1 MKLFYCAGKVHTLK
15 SEGSVRQV
23 IRHDRDV
30 LIERGAVTR
39 MAWGD
44 KQASV
49 LGAMGPAGVHGK
61 SYGVYGVHEESAELA
76 SVIGFSGYY
85 FDALS
90 TYYLLGNGYRSY
102 SPSMM
107 RFLSP
112 DSLSPFSRG
121 GLNAY
126 GYCAGDPLNRVDP
139 DGRSWE
145 SAFTLKLVKIKVK
158 DSSLGVRSF
167 MKARTGSERPDI
179 QIADFTAAF
188 KDKFDATPSGEL
200 NFAETTPVGGIPEVK
215 PMVLYRS
222 MKNAKRAYMALAV
235 NELDIDSKGML
246 PQHERLV
253 KRLVERLN
261 DAGDFSISFQ
271 EQDRGFQRAHEKNMT
286 EIDGWLEGMRKE
298 RDASAIQLAARLR
311 REK

>member
-15 SEGSVRQV
+15 SEDSVRQV
-23 IRHDRDV
+23 IRHDREV
-30 LIERGAVTR
+30 LVERGAVTH

-49 LGAMGPAGVHGK
+49 LGAMGSAGVHGK
-61 SYGVYGVHEESAELA
+61 SYGVYGVDEDSAELA
-76 SVIGFSGYY
+76 NVIGFSGYY

-126 GYCAGDPLNRVDP
+126 GYCAGDPINRVDP
-139 DGRSWE
+139 DGRFWE
-145 SAFTLKLVKIKVK
+145 SALTLKRVKIKVK
-158 DSSLGVRSF
+158 NSSPGVRRF
-167 MKARTGSERPDI
+167 MEARTGKERPNI
-179 QIADFTAAF
+179 EIADFTAAF
-188 KDKFDATPSGEL
+188 KDTFDATPSRKL
-200 NFAETTPVGGIPEVK
+200 NFDEMTRVGGIPEVK

-222 MKNAKRAYMALAV
+222 MKNAKRAYGALAPDEMV
-235 NELDIDSKGML
+235 IESRGMF
-246 PQHERLV
+246 PQHESEVTRMMEKLYYA
-253 KRLVERLN
+253 R
-261 DAGDFSISFQ
+261 DHSIPFQ
-271 EQDRGFQRAHEKNMT
+271 AHDRGFQRAHAKNMAK
-286 EIDGWLEGMRKE
+286 IDGWLDGMRKE
-298 RDASAIQLAARLR
+298 RDAHAIKLAERLR
-311 REK
+311 RQE

>member
-15 SEGSVRQV
+15 SEGSARQV

-30 LIERGAVTR
+30 LIERGAVTH

-90 TYYLLGNGYRSY
+90 THYLLGNGYRSY

-139 DGRSWE
+139 DGRFWE
-145 SAFTLKLVKIKVK
+145 SALTLKRVKIKVK
-158 DSSLGVRSF
+158 DSSSGVRRF
-167 MKARTGSERPDI
+167 MKARTGLARPDI

-188 KDKFDATPSGEL
+188 KDTFDATPSRKL
-200 NFAETTPVGGIPEVK
+200 NFDEMTRVGGIPKVK

-235 NELDIDSKGML
+235 NEMDIDSRGMF
-246 PQHERLV
+246 PQHESQVTRML
-253 KRLVERLN
+253 ERLR
-261 DAGDFSISFQ
+261 DARDFSISFQ
-271 EQDRGFQRAHEKNMT
+271 EHDRGFQRAHAKNMT

-298 RDASAIQLAARLR
+298 RDASAIQLAERLR
-311 REK
+311 RQE

>member
-1 MKLFYCAGKVHTLK
+1 MKLFYCAEKVHTLK

-30 LIERGAVTR
+30 LIERGAVTH

-49 LGAMGPAGVHGK
+49 LGAMGPVGVHGK

-102 SPSMM
+102 SPGMM

-139 DGRSWE
+139 DGRFWE
-145 SAFTLKLVKIKVK
+145 SALTLKRVKIKVK
-158 DSSLGVRSF
+158 DSSPGVRRF
-167 MKARTGSERPDI
+167 MKDRTGKERPNI

-188 KDKFDATPSGEL
+188 KDTFDATLSREL
-200 NFAETTPVGGIPEVK
+200 DFDEMTRVGGIPEVK

-222 MKNAKRAYMALAV
+222 MKNAKRAYVALAS
-235 NELDIDSKGML
+235 NEMVIESRGMF
-246 PQHERLV
+246 PQQESEVTRMMEKLHYAR
-253 KRLVERLN
+253 
-261 DAGDFSISFQ
+261 DYSIPFQ
-271 EQDRGFQRAHEKNMT
+271 EHDRGFQRAHAKNMT
-286 EIDGWLEGMRKE
+286 QIDGWLEGMRKE
-298 RDASAIQLAARLR
+298 RDANAIQLAERLR
-311 REK
+311 RQE